1 MKNIQLFIKK
11 CISIK
16 GNLFGS
22 IFFPLKNNYP
32 PFNEFAI
39 INTVII
45 SDIIKGLC
53 LKQNISFK
61 WPNDVFVNGRKICGI
76 LQELITLN
84 EKNFLIVGM
93 GVNIVSNPNIDVG
106 YEATN
111 IFSETKTKPRI
122 IEINNL
128 VISYYEKFFKNLN

>member
-1 MKNIQLFIKK
+1 MPNHK
-11 CISIK
+11 
-16 GNLFGS
+16 
-22 IFFPLKNNYP
+22 
-32 PFNEFAI
+32 A
-39 INTVII
+39 
-45 SDIIKGLC
+45 DIIKRLC

-93 GVNIVSNPNIDVG
+93 GVNIVSNPNIEVG

-111 IFSETKTKPRI
+111 IFFEIFIFFVILSNRRIFQQFLKQTKAM
-122 IEINNL
+122 L
-128 VISYYEKFFKNLN
+128 ISYYLL